1 MVASTNADDDLAYTL
16 EGFEV
21 EDICKGG
28 RALVAT
34 TRTVN
39 LLITN
44 STSKHRGGNKGLVK
58 LGTLTML
65 C

>member
-16 EGFEV
+16 RGFEV

-34 TRTVN
+34 TRTVD

-44 STSKHRGGNKGLVK
+44 STSKHRGGNKGLV
-58 LGTLTML
+58 
-65 C
+65 